1 MGAPL
6 STAGSG
12 RGDGPDARGCNNKKG
27 SRMAGLARRLNGF
40 LSSRIPE
47 KRLFLQTSG
56 GTSYIRLTPLT
67 QLGLGTSLVALLG
80 WTAVATAAV
89 VLDLTESNP
98 AAPASAVI
106 HAAYQGRL
114 GELAAER
121 DTRAAEANS
130 AQLRFQVATDQIGR
144 QQSQL
149 LAEVETQRELAS
161 ALDLARARLR
171 EALAEKTPPAAE
183 TGREAAATPGARD
196 EDLSQT
202 LAAVSGALAA
212 TAQERDT
219 ATAEREKLARDLAD
233 AELRMTM
240 ASKRQD
246 EMVEQLEQAVS
257 ISLEPLQAMLDK
269 TDLNVDG
276 LLNSVRRSYSGMG
289 GPLGPVTVSSRSFED
304 PETARRF
311 DSVMTS
317 LDRVNLMRLAVN
329 QVPLAMPLGPD
340 FRFTSGFGTR
350 KDPKGMGYRM
360 HAGLD
365 FASQTGT
372 PIYAT
377 ADGVVEVARRENG
390 FGNVIRVNH
399 ASGIQTLYAHL
410 NRIRVKTGQQ
420 LSRGDRIGDMGS
432 TGRSTGTHLHYEV
445 RVDGKPVNPMQYL
458 EASKNVLE
466 APSDRTAAAD

>member
-1 MGAPL
+1 
-6 STAGSG
+6 
-12 RGDGPDARGCNNKKG
+12 
-27 SRMAGLARRLNGF
+27 MAGLARRLNGF

-67 QLGLGTSLVALLG
+67 QLGLGTSLVALVG
-80 WTAVATAAV
+80 WTAIATAAV

-149 LAEVETQRELAS
+149 LAEVENQRELSS
-161 ALDLARARLR
+161 ALDLARDRLR
-171 EALAEKTPPAAE
+171 DALAEKTPTATGAE
-183 TGREAAATPGARD
+183 NETAAAPGDRD

-202 LAAVSGALAA
+202 LSAVSGALAV

-219 ATAEREKLARDLAD
+219 AAAEREKLARELAD
-233 AELRMTM
+233 AELRMAV

-246 EMVEQLEQAVS
+246 EMVEQLEQAVA

-276 LLNSVRRSYSGMG
+276 LLNSVRRSHSGMG
-289 GPLGPVTVSSRSFED
+289 GPLGPVTVSSRSFDD
-304 PETARRF
+304 PDTARRF

-329 QVPLAMPLGPD
+329 QVPLAMPLGSD
-340 FRFTSGFGTR
+340 FRFTSGFGVR
-350 KDPKGMGYRM
+350 KDPKGRGYRM

-365 FASQTGT
+365 FAARTGT
-372 PIYAT
+372 PIYVT
-377 ADGVVEVARRENG
+377 ADGVVIDAHRENG
-390 FGNVIRVNH
+390 YGNVVRVKH
-399 ASGIQTLYAHL
+399 ASGTETIYAHL
-410 NRIRVKTGQQ
+410 NRIRVKSGQQ

-445 RVDGKPVNPMQYL
+445 RVNGTPVNPMQYL
-458 EASKNVLE
+458 EAAKNVLE
-466 APSDRTAAAD
+466 APSSDRTAAAD

>member
-1 MGAPL
+1 
-6 STAGSG
+6 
-12 RGDGPDARGCNNKKG
+12 
-27 SRMAGLARRLNGF
+27 MAGLARRLNGF
-40 LSSRIPE
+40 LSTHLPE
-47 KRLFLQTSG
+47 KRLFLQSSG

-67 QLGLGTSLVALLG
+67 QLGLGTSLVALVG
-80 WTAVATAAV
+80 WTAIATAAV
-89 VLDLTESNP
+89 VLDFTEANP

-149 LAEVETQRELAS
+149 LAEVENQRELAS
-161 ALDLARARLR
+161 ALDLARDRLR
-171 EALAEKTPPAAE
+171 DALAEKAAPAAE
-183 TGREAAATPGARD
+183 AASETEAVPGARD

-202 LAAVSGALAA
+202 LAAVSGALTI

-219 ATAEREKLARDLAD
+219 ATAEREKLAKDLAD
-233 AELRMTM
+233 AELRMAV

-246 EMVEQLEQAVS
+246 EMVEQLEQAVA

-276 LLNSVRRSYSGMG
+276 LLNSVRRNHSGMG
-289 GPLGPVTVSSRSFED
+289 GPLGPVTVSSRSFDD
-304 PETARRF
+304 PDTARRF
-311 DSVMTS
+311 DTVMTS
-317 LDRVNLMRLAVN
+317 LDRVNLMRLAVD
-329 QVPLAMPLGPD
+329 QVPLAMPIGSN
-340 FRFTSGFGTR
+340 FRFTSGFGVR
-350 KDPKGMGYRM
+350 KDPKGRGYRM

-365 FASQTGT
+365 FAAPTGT
-372 PIYAT
+372 PIYVT
-377 ADGVVEVARRENG
+377 ADGVVTDAHRENG
-390 FGNVIRVNH
+390 YGNVIRVKH
-399 ASGIQTLYAHL
+399 ASGTETIYAHL

-445 RVDGKPVNPMQYL
+445 RVNGQPVNPMQYL
-458 EASKNVLE
+458 EAAKNVLE

>member
-1 MGAPL
+1 
-6 STAGSG
+6 
-12 RGDGPDARGCNNKKG
+12 
-27 SRMAGLARRLNGF
+27 MAGLARRLNGF

-67 QLGLGTSLVALLG
+67 QLGLGTSFVALVG
-80 WTAVATAAV
+80 WTAIATAAV

-98 AAPASAVI
+98 AAPSSAVI

-149 LAEVETQRELAS
+149 LAEVENQRELSS
-161 ALDLARARLR
+161 ALDLARDRLR
-171 EALAEKTPPAAE
+171 DALAEKIPPAAE
-183 TGREAAATPGARD
+183 AESAAATGDRD

-202 LAAVSGALAA
+202 LTAVSGALAI
-212 TAQERDT
+212 TAQERDA

-233 AELRMTM
+233 AELRMAV

-246 EMVEQLEQAVS
+246 EMVEQLEQAVA

-276 LLNSVRRSYSGMG
+276 LLNSVRRSHSGMG
-289 GPLGPVTVSSRSFED
+289 GPLGPVTVSSRSFDD
-304 PETARRF
+304 PDTARRF

-317 LDRVNLMRLAVN
+317 LDRVNLMRLAVD
-329 QVPLAMPLGPD
+329 QVPLAMPIGTN
-340 FRFTSGFGTR
+340 FRFTSGFGVR
-350 KDPKGMGYRM
+350 KDPKGRGYRM

-365 FASQTGT
+365 FAAPTGT
-372 PIYAT
+372 PIYVT
-377 ADGVVEVARRENG
+377 ADGVVTDAHRENG
-390 FGNVIRVNH
+390 YGNVVRVRH
-399 ASGIQTLYAHL
+399 ASGTETIYAHL

-445 RVDGKPVNPMQYL
+445 RVNGKPVNPMQYL
-458 EASKNVLE
+458 EAAKNVLE